1 MACKIQTNIMAN
13 NIVLGTVTAADARN
27 VLKMMWRGTSIAR
40 FKRNN
45 ISNTDRI
52 IITNRS
58 IVTYRNLILIHSYHT
73 FDYQS
78 FNTLYHLFKKN
89 YFTCS
94 V

>member
-1 MACKIQTNIMAN
+1 MAN
-13 NIVLGTVTAADARN
+13 NVVLCTVTAANSRN
-27 VLKMMWRGTSIAR
+27 ALKMMWRGTSITR

-45 ISNTDRI
+45 ITTTDRNI
-52 IITNRS
+52 ISNRI
-58 IVTYRNLILIHSYHT
+58 IVTYRNLILIPSYHT

-94 V
+94 GYK

>member
-1 MACKIQTNIMAN
+1 MAN
-13 NIVLGTVTAADARN
+13 NIVLCAVTAANSRN
-27 VLKMMWRGTSIAR
+27 VLKMMWRETSITR

-45 ISNTDRI
+45 ITTTDRI
-52 IITNRS
+52 IISYRI
-58 IVTYRNLILIHSYHT
+58 IVTYRNLILIQSYHT

-94 V
+94 GYK